1 MSSHPTRRQL
11 LTALAAAVAAG
22 LPGSAWAADERPLF
36 LFFHAFDCPHCKKA
50 KPFVAKLEKQHK
62 GVRFESWEVKK
73 DPEGRRR
80 FAKEVKR
87 LQIRDPG
94 VPLFVCGD
102 AHAMG
107 WLGAETERCVRQM
120 IARCK
125 KA

>member
-1 MSSHPTRRQL
+1 MSFRASRRQL
-11 LTALAAAVAAG
+11 LGVFAGAVASG
-22 LPGSAWAADERPLF
+22 LPAPARGADERMLF
-36 LFFHAFDCPHCKKA
+36 SFFLAFDCPHCKKA
-50 KPFVAKLEKQHK
+50 KPFVAKLEKQHSDL
-62 GVRFESWEVKK
+62 RFESWEVKK

-80 FAKEVKR
+80 FAKEVRR
-87 LQIRDPG
+87 LRIRDPG

-102 AHAMG
+102 EHVMG

>member
-1 MSSHPTRRQL
+1 MAKGSSRRQL
-11 LTALAAAVAAG
+11 LGLLAGAVVAG
-22 LPGSAWAADERPLF
+22 LPSPTRADDRPLF
-36 LFFHAFDCPHCKKA
+36 QFFHAFDCPHCKKA
-50 KPFVAKLEKQHK
+50 KPFVAKLEKQHR

-73 DPEGRRR
+73 DAEGRRR

-87 LQIRDPG
+87 LNIRDPG

-102 AHAMG
+102 AHVMG

-125 KA
+125 TA